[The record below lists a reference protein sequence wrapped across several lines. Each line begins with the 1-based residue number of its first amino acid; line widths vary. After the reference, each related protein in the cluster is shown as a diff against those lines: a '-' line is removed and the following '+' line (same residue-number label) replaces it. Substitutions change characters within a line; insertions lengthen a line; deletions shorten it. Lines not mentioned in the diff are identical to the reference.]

1 MSDPIMKGEKRSAS
15 RPVSR
20 RSAAASK
27 QRGPAASRNSEPKS
41 LSSRAAA
48 KKAPPRKAQKAAAP
62 KEKAKAA
69 KKVVSKSTTR
79 KKITAKV
86 REVEKPQPAA
96 RKRPIV
102 PKPKPVSVATK
113 KRSSVASKPVAAKPI
128 QPKKS
133 VTKAPLAKQAQRQV
147 APVQPPARAHN
158 FDESAALHAFER
170 AYKEFSSGHFLEARD
185 LFRSLLEKG
194 PGGSDVVAR
203 TRTYLAITES
213 RLKADFSLPK
223 DADSLY
229 DRGVLE
235 LNRGRFVAAQEM
247 FEQALSFEP
256 QGAHIHYG
264 LAAARARLGAVDQAL
279 GSLVK
284 AIDLQPNLRL
294 RAQHD
299 IDLTPLRNEP
309 DFDRLVFTQR

>member
-20 RSAAASK
+20 RTAAASK
-27 QRGPAASRNSEPKS
+27 QRGPASRTSDPKP
-41 LSSRAAA
+41 LSSRASA

-62 KEKAKAA
+62 KEKAKAT
-69 KKVVSKSTTR
+69 KKVASKSATR
-79 KKITAKV
+79 KKITTKA
-86 REVEKPQPAA
+86 REVEKPKTAA
-96 RKRPIV
+96 RKRAIAT
-102 PKPKPVSVATK
+102 KPKSASVATK
-113 KRSSVASKPVAAKPI
+113 KRPTVAAKPI

-133 VTKAPLAKQAQRQV
+133 VIKAPLAKQAQRQ
-147 APVQPPARAHN
+147 AAHTQPPARAHN

-194 PGGSDVVAR
+194 PGGSDVIAR

-213 RLKADFSLPK
+213 RLKADSSLPK

-229 DRGVLE
+229 DRGVIE

-247 FEQALSFEP
+247 FEQALNFEP
-256 QGAHIHYG
+256 HGAHIHYG

-284 AIDLQPNLRL
+284 AIDLQPSLRL

-299 IDLTPLRNEP
+299 IDLTPLRSEP